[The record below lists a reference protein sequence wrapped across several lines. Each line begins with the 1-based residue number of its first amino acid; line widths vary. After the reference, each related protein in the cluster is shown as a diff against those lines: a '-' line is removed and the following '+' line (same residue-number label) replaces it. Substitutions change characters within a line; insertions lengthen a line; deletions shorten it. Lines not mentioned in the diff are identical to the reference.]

1 MLASPTPRPAPAWRR
16 GPHPS
21 SEVFQM
27 KPDTSNGAVM
37 PPLVLTIPET
47 TRVLSTSRSAIYRYL
62 KAGRLRAIKVGT
74 RTLIPMDSA
83 REFIASCRSYEAP

>member
-1 MLASPTPRPAPAWRR
+1 MLALPTPWHSRTRR
-16 GPHPS
+16 RRLNSS
-21 SEVFQM
+21 SEAFQM
-27 KPDTSNGAVM
+27 KSDTSNDAIM
-37 PPLVLTIPET
+37 PPLALTIPET

>member
-1 MLASPTPRPAPAWRR
+1 
-16 GPHPS
+16 
-21 SEVFQM
+21 M
-27 KPDTSNGAVM
+27 KPDASCGDIT
-37 PPLVLTIPET
+37 PPLALTVNET

-83 REFIASCRSYEAP
+83 REFLASCPPYETP